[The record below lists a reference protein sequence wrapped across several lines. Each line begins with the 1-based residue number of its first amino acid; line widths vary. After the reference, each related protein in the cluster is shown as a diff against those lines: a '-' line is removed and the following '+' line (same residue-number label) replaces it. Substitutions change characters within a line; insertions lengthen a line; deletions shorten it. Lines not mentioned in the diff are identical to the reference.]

1 MSQLSVRGKL
11 VLAAILSIALFV
23 GMWSV
28 MYLMAHLTQE
38 NHVHIA
44 EQQTKAQQLG
54 ELGIQ
59 LLHLDTP
66 GNDVLSNWDVV
77 GERANFEN
85 EKDAFEQKSRQVE
98 ALLADDAGE
107 ANTFQSLRPDIRMLV
122 THANRVFEEA
132 TQRVTFD
139 KEGKAA
145 ETNAAQERAT
155 QSMAMMDQAFSRA
168 NKTLQTLQATQRE
181 KITQVMRQTQE
192 MNNSLVG
199 YALVALLVAVAMTTL
214 IGVATVRSISTPIV
228 RAAAVLT
235 EISHGNLDHRIEVTS
250 QDEVGELLA
259 ASSAMI
265 AYLQEKATAASA
277 IARGDLRVET
287 VPRSER
293 DVLGKAFAQM
303 RENLSRIIGEIR
315 TGADSLASAAE
326 QISATSQ
333 SLSEGTSE
341 QASSVEQTTSS
352 LDEMTASISQ
362 NAENSKRVEQMSS
375 KGARDAEESG
385 RAVHETVSAM
395 TAIAEKVSII
405 EEIAYQTN
413 LLALN
418 AAIEAARAR
427 EHGRGFAV
435 VATEVRKLA
444 ERSQSAAKEIGERA
458 STSVK
463 IAERS
468 GGLLGELVPSIRS
481 TANLVQEVAA
491 ASREQAVG
499 VTQISQAM
507 GRMDQVTQRSAAAA
521 EELSSTAEEMAQQA
535 QGLSEMVAFF
545 QVSHD
550 GPLGLPAR
558 HARAAP
564 VAPRAPAPRRA
575 SLARTPPPRL
585 APEVNTVVDAS
596 DEGFTPFDGGTR

>member
-1 MSQLSVRGKL
+1 
-11 VLAAILSIALFV
+11 
-23 GMWSV
+23 
-28 MYLMAHLTQE
+28 
-38 NHVHIA
+38 
-44 EQQTKAQQLG
+44 
-54 ELGIQ
+54 
-59 LLHLDTP
+59 
-66 GNDVLSNWDVV
+66 
-77 GERANFEN
+77 
-85 EKDAFEQKSRQVE
+85 
-98 ALLADDAGE
+98 
-107 ANTFQSLRPDIRMLV
+107 
-122 THANRVFEEA
+122 
-132 TQRVTFD
+132 
-139 KEGKAA
+139 
-145 ETNAAQERAT
+145 
-155 QSMAMMDQAFSRA
+155 MAMMDQAYSRA
-168 NKTLQTLQATQRE
+168 NKTLQALQATQRE

-199 YALVALLVAVAMTTL
+199 YALVALLVAVALTAL
-214 IGVATVRSISTPIV
+214 IGVATVRSISTPLI

-250 QDEVGELLA
+250 QDEVGELLS
-259 ASSAMI
+259 ASNAMI

-315 TGADSLASAAE
+315 TGADSLASASE

-468 GGLLGELVPSIRS
+468 GNLLGDLVPSIRS

-550 GPLGLPAR
+550 GPTGLPAR
-558 HARAAP
+558 HARIAP

-575 SLARTPPPRL
+575 APARTPPPRL